1 MLPLLLTSCL
11 QELCSTYN
19 SKMAA
24 KLGLQSH
31 DQTLTTELLTLMA
44 QSEAD
49 WTNTFRALAHIPT
62 ADSNGSSSS
71 SSSAANN
78 NGSSSS
84 SSLAEADAAQEQQP
98 LASAEA
104 AVDAA
109 LAAGLPQR
117 LIDAL
122 SAEQLQ
128 QQPQVIESWAAWL
141 RVWRGRL
148 AEEGVPDEQ
157 RMAMQMA
164 ASPKFV
170 PRQHLLQVRLLR
182 GFVNGCVVCLPTQ
195 IVCLVFCCSSYG
207 VGWPLLAVSLHVNWC
222 LMSAWQC
229 RWLLAPSLCHVSTC
243 CR

>member
-1 MLPLLLTSCL
+1 L
-11 QELCSTYN
+11 QELYTTYN

-24 KLGLQSH
+24 KLGLKDH

-62 ADSNGSSSS
+62 ADTSSSS
-71 SSSAANN
+71 SSSSSEANN

-84 SSLAEADAAQEQQP
+84 STSLLAEGQEQQP
-98 LASAEA
+98 LASPEA
-104 AVDAA
+104 AVAAA

-117 LIDAL
+117 LVDAL

-128 QQPQVIESWAAWL
+128 QQPQVIDGWAAWL

-148 AEEGVPDEQ
+148 AEEGMQDEQ
-157 RMAMQMA
+157 RMAMQAA

-170 PRQHLLQVRLLR
+170 PRQHLLQVR
-182 GFVNGCVVCLPTQ
+182 
-195 IVCLVFCCSSYG
+195 
-207 VGWPLLAVSLHVNWC
+207 AV
-222 LMSAWQC
+222 A
-229 RWLLAPSLCHVSTC
+229 
-243 CR
+243 

>member
-1 MLPLLLTSCL
+1 VSLLHLVSL
-11 QELCSTYN
+11 QELYSTYN

-62 ADSNGSSSS
+62 ADSSSNGSS

-84 SSLAEADAAQEQQP
+84 SSAEADAAQEQQP
-98 LASAEA
+98 LASVEA

-128 QQPQVIESWAAWL
+128 QQPHVIDSWAAWL
-141 RVWRGRL
+141 RVWKGRL
-148 AEEGVPDEQ
+148 AEEGLPDEQ

-170 PRQHLLQVRLLR
+170 PRQHLLQVRGLR
-182 GFVNGCVVCLPTQ
+182 GFVKGCGVCLPTQ
-195 IVCLVFCCSSYG
+195 IVCLVFCCSFAQVMVWG
-207 VGWPLLAVSLHVNWC
+207 C
-222 LMSAWQC
+222 LD
-229 RWLLAPSLCHVSTC
+229 WLVVTC
-243 CR
+243 GRAA

>member
-1 MLPLLLTSCL
+1 L
-11 QELCSTYN
+11 QELYATYN

-62 ADSNGSSSS
+62 TDSSSS

-84 SSLAEADAAQEQQP
+84 SSPTGEDQQQGLPP
-98 LASAEA
+98 LDSPEA

-128 QQPQVIESWAAWL
+128 QQPQLIEGWAAWL
-141 RVWRGRL
+141 RVWKGRL
-148 AEEGVPDEQ
+148 AEEGVPDAQ
-157 RMAMQMA
+157 RMAMQA
-164 ASPKFV
+164 SASPKFV
-170 PRQHLLQVRLLR
+170 PRQHLLQVSA
-182 GFVNGCVVCLPTQ
+182 GWVGCGSG
-195 IVCLVFCCSSYG
+195 SSQAAL
-207 VGWPLLAVSLHVNWC
+207 WFL
-222 LMSAWQC
+222 
-229 RWLLAPSLCHVSTC
+229 
-243 CR
+243 